1 MRVRRWFAAL
11 LVLVA
16 ACTGRPRSGLVE
28 ESDSPETNVDLSGR
42 QGEVLELDLT
52 NGAPETMN
60 VGGLFQL
67 PASRTFVGLVRTIE
81 RAEKNTGLTGVYVR
95 LGGTSLGWARTE
107 ELGRLLGGIREGGTP
122 VVCHAYSL
130 DNASAWLVARG
141 CDRIWLSPG
150 GEVNT
155 VGIAAQVLYFKGALD
170 KLKVRAQFIAAGKYK
185 SAAESFTREGPSDEA
200 RESLISTLASMRQT
214 WLAEV
219 KASRKAHQ
227 QLGESL
233 EHGPWTAQEAKARG
247 LVDAIG
253 FETEARKEA
262 LERGSARETEVKF
275 GPKSTQDSGSGLAE
289 LIRVLAGTD
298 DGSGGPPHIVV
309 LPAQG
314 AIKVQSEGLF
324 GDGGIAAKALTKTLR
339 RLAKDKSVK
348 AVVLRIDSP
357 GGSALAS
364 DLMWHEVMQ
373 LRKKK
378 PVIAS
383 IGDMAASGGYYIAAA
398 AHKIIAE
405 RTSIVGSI
413 GVFGGKVTVDEAL
426 AHFGVNS
433 VTFPASPEPGA
444 AERAAYLSPLAP
456 WDEATQGRVKKQ
468 IENIY
473 DLFLKRVA
481 EGRGMKIDAVRK
493 SAEGRI
499 WSGVQGK
506 ERGLVDEFGGL
517 ARALELARQMGKVD
531 EDAPVRVE
539 GAVESLL
546 ELLMLGDAASSTEVT
561 AAVQRLESQRG
572 QAWSTIPAPV
582 RPFISSLEPLLLG
595 ERMLATMPFAVMVK

>member
-1 MRVRRWFAAL
+1 
-11 LVLVA
+11 
-16 ACTGRPRSGLVE
+16 
-28 ESDSPETNVDLSGR
+28 
-42 QGEVLELDLT
+42 
-52 NGAPETMN
+52 
-60 VGGLFQL
+60 
-67 PASRTFVGLVRTIE
+67 
-81 RAEKNTGLTGVYVR
+81 
-95 LGGTSLGWARTE
+95 
-107 ELGRLLGGIREGGTP
+107 
-122 VVCHAYSL
+122 
-130 DNASAWLVARG
+130 
-141 CDRIWLSPG
+141 
-150 GEVNT
+150 VNT
-155 VGIAAQVLYFKGALD
+155 VGIAGQVLYFKGALD

-185 SAAESFTREGPSDEA
+185 SAAESFTREGPTQEA
-200 RESLISTLASMRQT
+200 RESLISTLSSMRQT
-214 WLAEV
+214 WLTEV
-219 KASRKAHQ
+219 QAARQAHQ

-233 EHGPWTAQEAKARG
+233 EHGPWTAQEARAHG

-253 FETEARKEA
+253 FETEAKRDA

-275 GPKSTQDSGSGLAE
+275 GPRADQEPGSGLAE
-289 LIRVLAGTD
+289 LIRVLAGT
-298 DGSGGPPHIVV
+298 GESSGGPPHIVV

-314 AIKVQSEGLF
+314 AIKVKSEGLF
-324 GDGGIAAKALTKTLR
+324 GEGGIAAKALTKTLR

-383 IGDMAASGGYYIAAA
+383 VGDMAASGGYYLASAAN
-398 AHKIIAE
+398 KIIAE

-413 GVFGGKVTVDEAL
+413 GVFGGKVAVDEAL

-456 WDEATQGRVKKQ
+456 WDEATQGRVRKQ
-468 IENIY
+468 IESIY
-473 DLFLKRVA
+473 DLFIQRVA
-481 EGRGMKIDAVRK
+481 KGRKMKPESVRK
-493 SAEGRI
+493 VAEGRI

-517 ARALELARQMGKVD
+517 DRALELARQMGKLD

-546 ELLMLGDAASSTEVT
+546 ELLMLGDDASAAEVT
-561 AAVQRLESQRG
+561 AAVQRLESRRG
-572 QAWSTIPAPV
+572 QLWSSIPAPV
-582 RPFISSLEPLLLG
+582 RPFISGLEPLLLG
-595 ERMLATMPFAVMVK
+595 EHTLATMPFAVLVK

>member
-1 MRVRRWFAAL
+1 MA
-11 LVLVA
+11 
-16 ACTGRPRSGLVE
+16 RPRGGYVE
-28 ESDSPETNVDLSGR
+28 ESDSSEGEVDWSGR

-60 VGGLFQL
+60 VGGLFPL
-67 PASRTFVGLVRTIE
+67 PASRTFVGLVRAIE
-81 RAEKNTGLTGVYVR
+81 RAEENSDTTGVYLR
-95 LGGTSLGWARTE
+95 LGATSLGWARTE
-107 ELGRLLGGIREGGTP
+107 EFGRLLGGLRRAGTP
-122 VVCHAYSL
+122 VVCHADSL

-155 VGIAAQVLYFKGALD
+155 VGIAGQVLYFKGVLD
-170 KLKVRAQFIAAGKYK
+170 KLRVRTQFIAAGKYK
-185 SAAESFTREGPSDEA
+185 SAAESFTREGPSEEA
-200 RESLISTLASMRQT
+200 RESLTATLASIRET
-214 WLAEV
+214 WLTEA
-219 KASRKAHQ
+219 AAARKGHAKV
-227 QLGESL
+227 GESL
-233 EHGPWTAQEAKARG
+233 EHGPWTAPEAKAHG

-253 FETEARKEA
+253 FETEARKDA
-262 LERGSARETEVKF
+262 LERGSARQTEVRF
-275 GPKSTQDSGSGLAE
+275 GPKATGEPATGLAE

-298 DGSGGPPHIVV
+298 EGTGGQPHVV
-309 LPAQG
+309 VVPAQG
-314 AIKVQSEGLF
+314 AISIQSRGLF
-324 GDGGIAAKALTKTLR
+324 GDAGITSKALTKTLR

-364 DLMWHEVMQ
+364 DLMWHEVMK

-383 IGDMAASGGYYIAAA
+383 VGDMAASGGYYLAAA
-398 AHKIIAE
+398 ANKILAE

-413 GVFGGKVTVDEAL
+413 GVFGGKVTVNEAL
-426 AHFGVNS
+426 AHFGVNT

-473 DLFLKRVA
+473 DLFVKRVA

-493 SAEGRI
+493 VAEGRI
-499 WSGVQGK
+499 WSGAQGK

-517 ARALELARQMGKVD
+517 NRALELARQMANL
-531 EDAPVRVE
+531 DADASVRVE
-539 GAVESLL
+539 GGVESLL
-546 ELLMLGDAASSTEVT
+546 ELLMLGDEASSAEVI
-561 AAVQRLESQRG
+561 AAVQRLESRRG
-572 QAWSTIPAPV
+572 QAWASIPIPV
-582 RPFISSLEPLLLG
+582 RPFITSLEPLLQG
-595 ERMLATMPFAVMVK
+595 EHTLATMPFAVLVK